1 MSHRMPRRL
10 ALSSLLA
17 LLALVLTG
25 PSGTGVA
32 SGAPGAS
39 SKKRATAGT
48 IDTSYTLAVDRPIV
62 IESKIEIRGRIG
74 SESLLYE
81 AEQIIV
87 DQHNKNTDE
96 EEEATREYL
105 KCYAETNGDR
115 SDPAYHGMTMV
126 YSRKGE
132 DIEVELQGDRVLPT
146 GLLGELLGD
155 FASTSLWMPLPDGIG
170 IGEKAK
176 VNLVHVAPLLG
187 LSGHR
192 LTRAT
197 GNFVLESYEPH
208 GRVATFVG
216 TVDFETQGYFHG
228 YQTTLG
234 VTGKC
239 TIVSSK
245 TEQRIR
251 SVELDGKFK
260 LSGRGGAGTG
270 DYDVSLTTEA
280 DPDVVRRARKKSY
293 RDRDNVFRVP
303 GLGVGVK
310 LPSYYAPMRSEYPHQ
325 TWVLTKNSDRG
336 VAYIEL
342 SAMDGDVE
350 RKDLIFDKIYGYLK
364 QENADTIMRKTR
376 SRLGEGRVY
385 YIPSQ
390 DSESTSWLQ
399 SEAYTLRDRFL
410 FVKLYGNPRAFQSA
424 VKDFEKAR
432 RTLGYLEG
440 H

>member
-1 MSHRMPRRL
+1 MSHRLQRRC
-10 ALSSLLA
+10 ALCALLA
-17 LLALVLTG
+17 LLALVLSA
-25 PSGTGVA
+25 PSWTGVA
-32 SGAPGAS
+32 S
-39 SKKRATAGT
+39 ATRGT

-62 IESKIEIRGRIG
+62 IESNIEIRGRIG
-74 SESLLYE
+74 SETFHHE
-81 AEQIIV
+81 AERIIV
-87 DQHNKNTDE
+87 DEHSKNTDDE
-96 EEEATREYL
+96 EVATREYL

-126 YSRKGE
+126 YTRKDE
-132 DIEVELQGDRVLPT
+132 DIEVELQGDRILPT
-146 GLLGELLGD
+146 RLLTELLGD
-155 FASTSLWMPLPDGIG
+155 FASTSLWMPLPDGIS
-170 IGEKAK
+170 IREKAK

-216 TVDFETQGYFHG
+216 TVDFETQGYLHG
-228 YQTTLG
+228 YHTTLG

-260 LSGRGGAGTG
+260 LSGRAGSGSG

-303 GLGVGVK
+303 GLGVGIK
-310 LPSYYAPMRSEYPHQ
+310 LPSYYAPYPSEYPHQ

-342 SAMDGDVE
+342 SGIEGDVE
-350 RKDLIFDKIYGYLK
+350 RKDLVFDKLFGYFK
-364 QENADTIMRKTR
+364 EESPNAVMRKTR

-390 DSESTSWLQ
+390 DEGSTRWLQ

-424 VKDFEKAR
+424 VRDFEKAR
-432 RTLGYLEG
+432 RTLGYLPSR
-440 H
+440 